1 MTYNIYFEL
10 CSLIYLSIITI
21 YFFVKKKY
29 LNRQGKIYAFYILFV
44 FLDITTNMLT
54 IYMIDKANIIPLFY
68 NNLANSLYMLCQ
80 FIMPS
85 ILYLYIISSSRTIKN
100 SAVLLTML
108 PLALGI
114 VAVLINPFVHNL
126 FYFDQYN
133 NYIQGSGQW
142 QLYLNGAF
150 YIIATLVYTIKH
162 YYKLGKQYC
171 YTIVA
176 IVAIMIFGL
185 ILQFINPD
193 LLVTGT
199 GAVISLFMLY
209 LIVENPDNYS
219 DNITTCLN
227 RTAMISLL
235 EELYFKNN
243 SRDIT
248 IISLEDFKTINDIF
262 GINTGDLLLKEIG
275 EYLQSISKKDT
286 VFRINGD
293 IFVIISAPG
302 KNLSKLILKRFKDE
316 FKINNFSINLCV
328 CISTLTLQHYKSHQE
343 VIQMIDY
350 SIQSMKSN
358 RDNQIHFIDNSAKQA
373 LLRKNAII
381 LETKHIFENQQ
392 LEIFYQPLYDSK
404 SNNISSLE
412 ALVRFKTK
420 EYGYIP
426 AEEFI
431 SICEQNGSIIE
442 IGKLVI
448 IKVCQFY
455 NSNRNLFP
463 PDFKIAINLSVIQLT
478 QANFFDEAINI
489 IKKYNIKSNQII
501 FEITESSTLYSH
513 SVLMKN
519 VHALA
524 NYGFSLAMDDYG
536 TGYASINNM
545 ITLPISI
552 VKIDKSVVWAA
563 MDDHKARIILENTI
577 SMLLALDFKIVCEGI
592 ETIEQINNMTALGV
606 QYLQGYY
613 FSKPVNENKILSLL
627 NRTSN

>member
-10 CSLIYLSIITI
+10 CSLIYLSIITC
-21 YFFVKKKY
+21 YFFIKKKY
-29 LNRQGKIYAFYILFV
+29 LNRQGKVYAFYILFV

-54 IYMIDKANIIPLFY
+54 IYLIDNASTIPLIY

-80 FIMPS
+80 FIMPT
-85 ILYLYIISSSRTIKN
+85 ILYLYIIGSSHTIKK
-100 SAVLLTML
+100 STILVTLI

-114 VAVLINPFVHNL
+114 LAVLANPFIHNL

-150 YIIATLVYTIKH
+150 YIIASLVYATKH
-162 YYKLGKQYC
+162 YNKLGKQY
-171 YTIVA
+171 YNTIVA
-176 IVAIMIFGL
+176 IVVITIFGL
-185 ILQFINPD
+185 VLQYIHPD

-209 LIVENPDNYS
+209 LIVENPDNYT

-227 RTAMISLL
+227 RKAMISLL
-235 EELYFKNN
+235 EELYLKNN

-248 IISLEDFKTINDIF
+248 IISLEDFKTVNDIF
-262 GINTGDLLLKEIG
+262 GINTGDLLLREVG
-275 EYLQSISKKDT
+275 VYLQSISKKNT

-293 IFVIISAPG
+293 IFVIISASG
-302 KNLSKLILKRFKDE
+302 NNLSNLILKRFKDE
-316 FKINNFSINLCV
+316 FKINNFSINLYV
-328 CISTLTLQHYKSHQE
+328 GIGTLTLQHYKSHHE

-350 SIQSMKSN
+350 SIQVMKAN
-358 RDNQIHFIDNSAKQA
+358 RNNRTHLIDTNTKQA
-373 LLRKNAII
+373 LLRKNVII
-381 LETKHIFENQQ
+381 LETKHALENQ
-392 LEIFYQPLYDSK
+392 LIEIFYQPIYDSK
-404 SNNISSLE
+404 NNTISNLE

-442 IGKLVI
+442 VGKLVI
-448 IKVCQFY
+448 TKVCQFY
-455 NSNRNLFP
+455 NKNRNLFP
-463 PDFKIAINLSVIQLT
+463 PGFKIAINLSVIQLT
-478 QANFFDEAINI
+478 QANFFNEVIDI
-489 IKKYNIKSNQII
+489 IKEYNIKSDQII

-513 SVLMKN
+513 TVLMKN

-563 MDDHKARIILENTI
+563 MDDTKARIILENTI
-577 SMLLALDFKIVCEGI
+577 SMLLALDFKIICEGI
-592 ETIEQINNMTALGV
+592 ETQEQISNMTALNV

-613 FSKPVNENKILSLL
+613 FSKPVNENEILSLL
-627 NRTSN
+627 NRTSK